1 MLATDKQINYLCKL
15 ANKIELI
22 KNINKEKKAILVPLP
37 NYIDWQE
44 ERHLGVTVT
53 DASVRIQA
61 YKKKFVL
68 AISLFCCVT
77 FRKYNGITG
86 VIGPAIFGGFDS
98 RNVTNFKKF
107 ML

>member
-1 MLATDKQINYLCKL
+1 MKELKLATDKQINYLCKL

-61 YKKKFVL
+61 YKKIIRACNF
-68 AISLFCCVT
+68 T
-77 FRKYNGITG
+77 FLLCKIPQ
-86 VIGPAIFGGFDS
+86 I
-98 RNVTNFKKF
+98 
-107 ML
+107 

>member
-1 MLATDKQINYLCKL
+1 MVNVHLLARDQARHKL
-15 ANKIELI
+15 KIGV
-22 KNINKEKKAILVPLP
+22 KNMKI
-37 NYIDWQE
+37 
-44 ERHLGVTVT
+44 
-53 DASVRIQA
+53 
-61 YKKKFVL
+61 VL

>member
-1 MLATDKQINYLCKL
+1 MKKYKVIITSAKDVKLLNDKISIDINYLCKL

-61 YKKKFVL
+61 YKKIIRACNF
-68 AISLFCCVT
+68 T
-77 FRKYNGITG
+77 FLLCNIPQ
-86 VIGPAIFGGFDS
+86 I
-98 RNVTNFKKF
+98 
-107 ML
+107 